1 MCDFATSWTAAC
13 QASLSFII
21 SWNLLT
27 LMSVESVMPSNNL
40 ILCCPLPLL
49 PSIFPSIRV
58 FSNESVLCI
67 RWPKYWSINFSMFF
81 QWIFRVDFL
90 NDWLVWSPCC
100 PRDTQ
105 PRNSVVT
112 GTTQDLLST
121 EVGPLVKRYLVC
133 DSMTVIL
140 VVVLA
145 EPLSAGKANPHP
157 E

>member
-1 MCDFATSWTAAC
+1 MSDFATPWTAAC

-21 SWNLLT
+21 SWSLLT
-27 LMSVESVMPSNNL
+27 LMSVESLMPSNDL
-40 ILCCPLPLL
+40 ILCCPLLLL

-67 RWPKYWSINFSMFF
+67 RWPKYWSINFSMSF

-100 PRDTQ
+100 SRDTQ

-112 GTTQDLLST
+112 GTTQDLLPT

-133 DSMTVIL
+133 ESMTVIL

-145 EPLSAGKANPHP
+145 EPLSAGKANPYP